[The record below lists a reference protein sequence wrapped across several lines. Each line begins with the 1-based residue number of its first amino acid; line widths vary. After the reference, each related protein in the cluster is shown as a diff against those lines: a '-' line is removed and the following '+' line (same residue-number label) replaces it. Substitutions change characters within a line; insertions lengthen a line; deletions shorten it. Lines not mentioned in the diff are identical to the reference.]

1 MAPDRTT
8 TARWGVP
15 VVLLLLAAAG
25 TWLLVAGGEE
35 GGDGATGGAPAA
47 GAGATL
53 EVGGTDRASVSELA
67 GLSLPPG
74 TADFLSARLD
84 DDTQLDV
91 TFTLDPAAEAAF
103 LAGSGLDEPAEGQRV
118 ILHSSPLWKL
128 NADAPLRGVED
139 TSEGLR
145 RRVELVAEDGRTRVR
160 MVLTPA

>member
-1 MAPDRTT
+1 VAPGRAA
-8 TARWGVP
+8 TARWAVP
-15 VVLLLLAAAG
+15 VVLLLLAATG
-25 TWLLVAGGEE
+25 TWLLLAGGDD
-35 GGDGATGGAPAA
+35 GDGETAAAPGA
-47 GAGATL
+47 GAEATL
-53 EVGGTDRASVSELA
+53 EVGDTDQASVAELA

-91 TFTLDPAAEAAF
+91 TFTLDPAEEAAF
-103 LAGSGLDEPAEGQRV
+103 LSGSGFDEPVEGQRV

-160 MVLTPA
+160 MVVTPA

>member
-1 MAPDRTT
+1 M
-8 TARWGVP
+8 
-15 VVLLLLAAAG
+15 VLLVLAAAG
-25 TWLLVAGGEE
+25 AWLLVAGGD
-35 GGDGATGGAPAA
+35 GGDDEPAGAP
-47 GAGATL
+47 GAGPEATL
-53 EVGGTDRASVSELA
+53 RVGDTDQASVAELA

-91 TFTLDPAAEAAF
+91 TFTLDPAEEAAF
-103 LAGSGLDEPAEGQRV
+103 LSGSGLGEPVEGERV